1 MKNHPLTTC
10 IALAVMSL
18 LMSGSV
24 MAQSNRVKMQK
35 QMQQAEQQQ
44 AAMQK
49 KLRQIASGES
59 GLPED
64 PQLQSLHRE
73 FITKTEKLAMD
84 YERKKQFDQ
93 ARQAYQSIVRLVPDY
108 AGGNQG
114 LARVLIQQTSRDR
127 KVIKVEADEGWQDSG
142 IVISE
147 GMPVKI
153 DVKGTWKV
161 TVESGPDGIEIPKEM
176 RPNDSRIRWGTLIA
190 TIVKTPSELADAKP
204 MRLESGTEFVAKSTG
219 KLYLRMFDVD
229 PSDNEGE
236 MMVLV
241 QSTFGR

>member
-1 MKNHPLTTC
+1 MKNYPLMTC
-10 IALAVMSL
+10 IALSVMVS
-18 LMSGSV
+18 LMSGSA
-24 MAQSNRVKMQK
+24 MAQSNRAKLQK
-35 QMQQAEQQQ
+35 QIQQAEQQQ

-84 YERKKQFDQ
+84 YERKKQFEQ

-114 LARVLIQQTSRDR
+114 LARILVQQTSRDR
-127 KVIKVEADEGWQDSG
+127 KVLKVEANRGWQDSG
-142 IVISE
+142 VVIAE

-190 TIVKTPSELADAKP
+190 TIVKTPSELAEAKP
-204 MRLESGTEFVAKSTG
+204 MRLDAGTEFVAKSTG
-219 KLYLRMFDVD
+219 QLYLRMFDLD

-236 MMVLV
+236 MMVLI

>member
-1 MKNHPLTTC
+1 MNRPLTTC
-10 IALAVMSL
+10 LGFAVMAL
-18 LMSGSV
+18 LMSGSAT
-24 MAQSNRVKMQK
+24 AQSTRAKMQK

-84 YERKKQFDQ
+84 YERKKQFEQ

-114 LARVLIQQTSRDR
+114 LARVLVQQTSRDR
-127 KVIKVEADEGWQDSG
+127 KVIKVQADEGWQDSG
-142 IVISE
+142 VVIAE

-161 TVESGPDGIEIPKEM
+161 TVESGPDGIDIPKEI
-176 RPNDSRIRWGTLIA
+176 RPTDSRIRWGTLIA